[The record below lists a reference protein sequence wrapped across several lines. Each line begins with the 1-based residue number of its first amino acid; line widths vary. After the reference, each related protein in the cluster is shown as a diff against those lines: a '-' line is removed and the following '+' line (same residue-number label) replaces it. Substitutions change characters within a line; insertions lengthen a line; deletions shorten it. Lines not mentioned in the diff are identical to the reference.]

1 MRSSLALAAVLCFGG
16 VAFAQQQNPLSYEAV
31 AKAKAG
37 QWAEYTMSM
46 KGQPQTVKMKYAI
59 VEKSAKSIAL
69 EVDSQTPIGPVLM
82 HMTFEPSGPEAW
94 KLVKARMK
102 MGPSTQ
108 DMPAAALSQ
117 GGFKKAETPGKL
129 IGTEEIKTAVGSF
142 SCKHYQKVT
151 PKEAGGSTID
161 LWMNDKV
168 LPTGLVKMADSR
180 GAEALL
186 TATGNDAKA
195 KMDMTGAAPTANI
208 PGMSGEPAS
217 APSGASSA
225 PKTEKPEKSE
235 KPAKK

>member
-1 MRSSLALAAVLCFGG
+1 MRSIVAMTAVLCVSGG

-59 VEKSAKSIAL
+59 VEKSAKTIAL

-82 HMTFEPSGPEAW
+82 HMMFEPAGPESW

-117 GGFKKAETPGKL
+117 GGIKKSELPGKL
-129 IGTEEIKTAVGSF
+129 IGTEEVKTAVGSF

-168 LPTGLVKMADSR
+168 LPTGLVKMTDSR

-186 TATGNDAKA
+186 TATGSDAKA
-195 KMDMTGAAPTANI
+195 KMDMNAPAPTATA
-208 PGMSGEPAS
+208 PGMGSEPAS

-225 PKTEKPEKSE
+225 PKPEKSD

>member
-31 AKAKAG
+31 AKAKPG
-37 QWAEYTMSM
+37 QWAEYTMTM

-59 VEKSAKSIAL
+59 VEKSAKVIAL

-82 HMTFEPSGPEAW
+82 HMMFEPAGPESW
-94 KLVKARMK
+94 KLVRARMK
-102 MGPSTQ
+102 MGTTLQEMPS
-108 DMPAAALSQ
+108 AALSQ
-117 GGFKKAETPGKL
+117 GGIKKSELPGKL
-129 IGTEEIKTAVGSF
+129 IGTEEIKTSLGSF

-186 TATGNDAKA
+186 TATGSDAKA
-195 KMDMTGAAPTANI
+195 KMDMSATVPTANV
-208 PGMSGEPAS
+208 PGMASEPAS
-217 APSGASSA
+217 APSGASSST
-225 PKTEKPEKSE
+225 PKPEKSD